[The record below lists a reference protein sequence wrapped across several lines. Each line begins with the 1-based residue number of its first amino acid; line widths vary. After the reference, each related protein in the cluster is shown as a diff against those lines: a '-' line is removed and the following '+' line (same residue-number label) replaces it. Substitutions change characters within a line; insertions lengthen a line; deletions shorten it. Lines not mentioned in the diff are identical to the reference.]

1 MGPVLVKQD
10 QAEAK
15 SNVETRLDFIRSE
28 MLVFLCNNHPILK
41 SFSLSKRVETQLK
54 DIGEKQEKKKL
65 EVSEQY

>member
-1 MGPVLVKQD
+1 MGPVLMKQD

-28 MLVFLCNNHPILK
+28 MLVFLRNSHPILK
-41 SFSLSKRVETQLK
+41 SSSLSKRVETQLK

-65 EVSEQY
+65 EVSERC